1 MSIKHECIQGD
12 SFAYDFSSPDIP
24 TLDVNWT
31 GSWAIVVNLGD
42 AATASGTLALSSGND
57 ALELRITPA
66 ETEALALGAYILIVE
81 IANATLSYKR
91 EVMQDKFTVK
101 LQGIPV

>member
-1 MSIKHECIQGD
+1 MSVKHECTQGD
-12 SFAYDFSSPDIP
+12 SFAYDFSSVDVP

-31 GSWAIVVNLGD
+31 GSWAIVPVLGD
-42 AATASGTLALSSGND
+42 PATASGTLALSGGND

-66 ETEALALGAYILIVE
+66 ETEAITVGAYILIVE
-81 IANATLSYKR
+81 IANATLGYKK
-91 EVMQDKFTVK
+91 EVMQDKFTIK